1 MKLKPNLEEYIK
13 KQDIEKIYDYQKKA
27 FDMKIEDLQSN
38 IKKIEDCLSL
48 RFGEDLNNNKYNI
61 ELEKIKKQLDD
72 LVSNSI
78 DDKKMKLELDKISFD
93 VRVEIENKINE
104 EKEKLE
110 KLSEETANEINKILE
125 ETKITEKEN
134 AKSTEKYIEDLKM
147 KLEEIAKDG
156 RSRTAIGKQEKTI
169 KALEADRKEINEQ
182 IENINYFRPI
192 KSV

>member
-13 KQDIEKIYDYQKKA
+13 KQDIEKIFLYQKKT

-38 IKKIEDCLSL
+38 I
-48 RFGEDLNNNKYNI
+48 NNI

-78 DDKKMKLELDKISFD
+78 DDKKMKLELDKISFE

-110 KLSEETANEINKILE
+110 KYKAMLENTEERLQ
-125 ETKITEKEN
+125 
-134 AKSTEKYIEDLKM
+134 
-147 KLEEIAKDG
+147 KL
-156 RSRTAIGKQEKTI
+156 
-169 KALEADRKEINEQ
+169 
-182 IENINYFRPI
+182 
-192 KSV
+192 